1 MNPKLQIKR
10 ASGQDHIDDPE
21 VFQDFQRARLDALA
35 TRTCEGCFRG
45 INQAEGNPATCEIQR
60 KRQSCRART
69 NDYYLGFVHRTK
81 IAYWYAVRMSSR
93 KSRLT
98 REKIATVALAL
109 ADKHG
114 FESVSMRRVAQELNV
129 GTMSLYYYVRTKDDL
144 ISVMDDALMSEA
156 LLSQVPKNWKQ
167 AITEIAT
174 RTHSIFSR
182 HPWALISMQSA
193 PPGLNAMRHME
204 QCLEA
209 LAKTSMTAKEKLTL
223 LAIVDDF
230 VFGHALRE
238 TAREKEVDA
247 EFATAQIAQGNFPRI
262 AEVFSSGRIEIG
274 KNRFQQGLRL
284 LLEEYG
290 PRRPRAASTPRRNSP
305 RRRKERK

>member
-1 MNPKLQIKR
+1 MAKVKIQLSRETI
-10 ASGQDHIDDPE
+10 A
-21 VFQDFQRARLDALA
+21 AAALA
-35 TRTCEGCFRG
+35 IADGEGF
-45 INQAEGNPATCEIQR
+45 PA
-60 KRQSCRART
+60 
-69 NDYYLGFVHRTK
+69 
-81 IAYWYAVRMSSR
+81 
-93 KSRLT
+93 
-98 REKIATVALAL
+98 
-109 ADKHG
+109 
-114 FESVSMRRVAQELNV
+114 VSMRRVAQQLNV

-144 ISVMDDALMSEA
+144 ISAMDDALMSEA
-156 LLSQVPKNWKQ
+156 LLSDVPKNWKQ

-238 TAREKEVDA
+238 TASKSAVDMK
-247 EFATAQIAQGNFPRI
+247 FATEQIAQGNFPRI
-262 AEVFSSGRIEIG
+262 AEVFSRGRIEIG
-274 KNRFQQGLRL
+274 KNRFREGLSL

-290 PRRPRAASTPRRNSP
+290 PRRSRAASTSRRT
-305 RRRKERK
+305 